1 MILDQQQ
8 ISFIN
13 ENEWV
18 VFATAG
24 TDAAPRA
31 AIVMPSRVEPD
42 RIIISDVQM
51 MQSAENVKNNPR
63 VFVSS
68 YKGDTQIK
76 ISGAAEYF
84 DAGALFDEIKEFEKT
99 RDVDVKGII
108 IVGIQS
114 VEQTDG

>member
-8 ISFIN
+8 ITFIN

-18 VFATAG
+18 VFATA
-24 TDAAPRA
+24 DMNAAPRA
-31 AIVMPSRVEPD
+31 AVVMPSRVD
-42 RIIISDVQM
+42 AGRIIISDVQM
-51 MQSAENVKNNPR
+51 TQSAENVKANPR

-76 ISGAAEYF
+76 ISGAAEYR
-84 DAGALFDEIKEFEKT
+84 DSGSLFDEIKEFEKT

-108 IVGIQS
+108 IVTIEHI
-114 VEQTDG
+114 EQTDG